1 VRSSRNLLVLLA
13 TKVDR
18 TLFGETV
25 EFIEYGDRQG
35 RTVIYFHGAPGA
47 AEEAAL
53 FSEVA
58 QRHSINIVCWQRFS
72 IDQSLTGEDYF
83 QHMADEIQ
91 TQFHDRSLDIIGF
104 SIGAYAALEVAS
116 RLGDQVGQVHL
127 ISAAG
132 PISSKEILDAMAGGM
147 VFKLAKNQPMLF
159 SWLTGFQRLIAVLA
173 PKFLFKMLFASA
185 QGSDRELA
193 QSVDFQHVIRPLLT
207 SCFSNYAKG
216 YQRDIDQYVQW
227 SGSLKTAIIG
237 VSLWHGTEDN
247 WSPFAMATELH
258 QLVEASQPVNSMVGL
273 SHYSCLYQAIPK
285 ICAVLESSE

>member
-1 VRSSRNLLVLLA
+1 M
-13 TKVDR
+13 
-18 TLFGETV
+18 
-25 EFIEYGDRQG
+25 EFVEYGDRRG

-58 QRHSINIVCWQRFS
+58 QRHNINIVCWQRFS

-116 RLGDQVGQVHL
+116 RLGDQLGQVHL

-132 PISSKEILDAMAGGM
+132 PISSKEILETMAGGM

-159 SWLTGFQRLIAVLA
+159 SWLTGLQRLIAVLA

-193 QSVDFQHVIRPLLT
+193 QSVDFQHVIKPLLT

-227 SGSLKTAIIG
+227 SGSLKTTITG

-247 WSPFAMATELH
+247 WSPFAMATQLH

-273 SHYSCLYQAIPK
+273 SHYSCLYQAVPK
-285 ICAVLESSE
+285 ICAILESSE

>member
-1 VRSSRNLLVLLA
+1 M
-13 TKVDR
+13 
-18 TLFGETV
+18 
-25 EFIEYGDRQG
+25 EFVEYGDRRG
-35 RTVIYFHGAPGA
+35 RTVIYFHGVPGA

-58 QRHSINIVCWQRFS
+58 QRHNINIVCWQRFS

-104 SIGAYAALEVAS
+104 SIGAYAALEVAL
-116 RLGDQVGQVHL
+116 RLGDQLGQVHL

-132 PISSKEILDAMAGGM
+132 PISSKEILETMAGGM

-159 SWLTGFQRLIAVLA
+159 SWLTGLQRLIAVLA

-193 QSVDFQHVIRPLLT
+193 QSVDFQHVIKPLLT

-227 SGSLKTAIIG
+227 SGSLKTTITG

-247 WSPFAMATELH
+247 WSPFAMATQLH

-273 SHYSCLYQAIPK
+273 SHYSCLYQAVPK
-285 ICAVLESSE
+285 ICAILESSE

>member
-1 VRSSRNLLVLLA
+1 MRSSRNSLVILA

-25 EFIEYGDRQG
+25 EFVEYGDRRG

-58 QRHSINIVCWQRFS
+58 QRHNINIVCWQRFS

-91 TQFHDRSLDIIGF
+91 TQFHNRPVDIIGF
-104 SIGAYAALEVAS
+104 SIGAYVALEVAS
-116 RLGDQVGQVHL
+116 RLVDQVCQVHL

-132 PISSKEILDAMAGGM
+132 PISSTEIMDDTAGGV
-147 VFKLAKNQPMLF
+147 VFKLAKNRPMLF
-159 SWLTGFQRLIAVLA
+159 SWLTGLQRLIAIVA
-173 PKFLFKMLFASA
+173 PKILFKMLFASA

-193 QSVDFQHVIRPLLT
+193 QSVDFQHAIRSLLT

-227 SGSLKTAIIG
+227 SGSLKTAITG

-247 WSPFAMATELH
+247 WSPFTMATELH
-258 QLVEASQPVNSMVGL
+258 QLVEASPPVNSMVGL

-285 ICAVLESSE
+285 ICALLESAE